1 MEIFI
6 STFIKMFFIMTPFFV
21 VSVFLTVTNEA
32 EDHEKKS
39 LAIKVTI
46 AVIITSL
53 IFLFFGKNIFE
64 TFGLTLDAFRIGAGG
79 LMFLT
84 AVELV
89 KGSKDGQKIDGKNIS
104 ELAVVPLAVPV
115 VIGPGTIGILL
126 VLGANFKTTTNLI
139 IGSFALICAVLVIGV
154 MLHFSAIVKR
164 VVGKQGLIVIS
175 KFTGLFLS
183 ALSAQI
189 VFTGIKNFLNLG

>member
-6 STFIKMFFIMTPFFV
+6 ETFVKMFFIMTPFFV
-21 VSVFLTVTNEA
+21 VSIFLTVTDGA
-32 EDHEKKS
+32 QDKEKKS
-39 LAIKVTI
+39 LAVKVTI
-46 AVIITSL
+46 AVIIISL
-53 IFLFFGKNIFE
+53 IFLFFGQNIFA
-64 TFGLTLDAFRIGAGG
+64 TFGLTIDAFRIGSGG

-84 AVELV
+84 AVNLV
-89 KGSKDGQKIDGKNIS
+89 RGNKDGQKIDGSNIS

-126 VLGANFKTTTNLI
+126 ILGANFETTTNLL
-139 IGSFALICAVLVIGV
+139 IGSFALVCAVVVIGI
-154 MLHFSAIVKR
+154 MLYFSNVIKKIVGR
-164 VVGKQGLIVIS
+164 QGLIVIS
-175 KFTGLFLS
+175 KFTGLFLA